1 MQWGVSSFRQRTLT
15 QRAAHPRPSL
25 ASHPGMRL
33 SRNALAGAGATAAA
47 AAIVL
52 LRREHS
58 RRTTERFAAAALE
71 TLLNAVDANDPET
84 GAHVRRVAAY
94 ALILGDAAELS
105 EHECKSIE
113 RIALFHDIGKIHE
126 ALIDIVRDDQPL
138 TTAERR
144 AIATHPET
152 GAAVLAPLRGF
163 YPDLAD
169 GVLSHHERW
178 DGKGYPRGLKGRRI
192 PIAARVVAVA
202 DTFDALTHGRRYRDA
217 EPIDVA
223 RKVLLEGRATQFD
236 PELVDLFLFPP
247 VFARVQNAEQEVVT
261 WRPPVQKRQG
271 RRDDENVPDIT
282 FRWRPGRSG
291 SRGQPA
297 SDPTRQ
303 TAR

>member
-1 MQWGVSSFRQRTLT
+1 M
-15 QRAAHPRPSL
+15 H
-25 ASHPGMRL
+25 L

-52 LRREHS
+52 LRREHT
-58 RRTTERFAAAALE
+58 RRATERFAAAALE

-84 GAHVRRVAAY
+84 GAHVRRAAAY
-94 ALILGDAAELS
+94 ALILGEAAELS

-126 ALIDIVRDDQPL
+126 ALTDIVRDDQPL
-138 TTAERR
+138 TPAQRR
-144 AIATHPET
+144 AIATHPAV
-152 GAAVLAPLRGF
+152 GANVLEPLKGF

-178 DGKGYPRGLKGRRI
+178 DGKGYPRGLRGRRI
-192 PIAARVVAVA
+192 PLGARVVAIA
-202 DTFDALTHGRRYRDA
+202 DTYDALTHGRRYRDA
-217 EPIDVA
+217 EPSDFA
-223 RKVLLEGRATQFD
+223 RKVLLEGRGTQFD

-247 VFARVQNAEQEVVT
+247 VFARVANAEHEIVT
-261 WRPPVQKRQG
+261 WKPPVQKRRG
-271 RRDDENVPDIT
+271 GHDDESVPDIT
-282 FRWRPGRSG
+282 FRWRPGPNG
-291 SRGQPA
+291 SRGRPA

>member
-1 MQWGVSSFRQRTLT
+1 
-15 QRAAHPRPSL
+15 
-25 ASHPGMRL
+25 MRL
-33 SRNALAGAGATAAA
+33 SRNALAGASATAAA
-47 AAIVL
+47 AAVILV
-52 LRREHS
+52 RREQT

-71 TLLNAVDANDPET
+71 TLLNAIDANDPET

-94 ALILGDAAELS
+94 SLILGEAAELS

-138 TTAERR
+138 TPADRR
-144 AIATHPET
+144 AIATHPAV
-152 GAAVLAPLRGF
+152 GAKVLEPLKGF

-192 PIAARVVAVA
+192 PLAARVVAIA

-217 EPIDVA
+217 EPNDVA
-223 RKVLLEGRATQFD
+223 RKVLLEGRGTQFD
-236 PELVDLFLFPP
+236 PEFVDLFLFPP
-247 VFARVQNAEQEVVT
+247 VFTQVLSAEDEIVT
-261 WRPPVQKRQG
+261 WKPPVQKRRG
-271 RRDDENVPDIT
+271 GRDDENVPDIT
-282 FRWRPGRSG
+282 FRWRPGRNG
-291 SRGQPA
+291 SRGQLA